1 MCTKALYAVVGL
13 RGGHAHM
20 GVNLRLAVGGLGR
33 VLGLAIMVY
42 INSLRQKIED
52 DPARPQFTQNVRGV
66 GYRFVVM

>member
-1 MCTKALYAVVGL
+1 
-13 RGGHAHM
+13 M